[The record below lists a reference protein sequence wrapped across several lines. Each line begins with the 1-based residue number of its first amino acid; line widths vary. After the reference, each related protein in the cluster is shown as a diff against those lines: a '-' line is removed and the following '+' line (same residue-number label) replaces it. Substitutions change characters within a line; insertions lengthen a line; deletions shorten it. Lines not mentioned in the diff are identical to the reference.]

1 HVEGRGYVKGMSEA
15 FDKLKNGDR
24 QASTKIAEN
33 GKKYIALLIK
43 HIEKENT
50 ILFPLADKVLSQAKQ
65 NELEEEFEKLEVERI
80 GLGKHEEFHKLL
92 HQLKEI
98 YLD

>member
-1 HVEGRGYVKGMSEA
+1 MASKKIVENE
-15 FDKLKNGDR
+15 
-24 QASTKIAEN
+24 
-33 GKKYIALLIK
+33 KYYIDLLIK
-43 HIEKENT
+43 HIDKEEN
-50 ILFPLADKVLSQAKQ
+50 ILYPMANKVLSQAKQ
-65 NELEEEFEKLEVERI
+65 GELDEEFEKLEVDRI